1 MSIRVQIRRGS
12 SNQHSS
18 FTGANGEIT
27 YDTTNKTLRV
37 HDGTTAGGIKLAKIT
52 DLGASANLLSIPTSL
67 VPSANVTY
75 DLGTSDK
82 RWGSLYL
89 SGNTVYIGNVS
100 IGVTNTGTL
109 EFKSTE
115 TDTTFASFSAEDPS
129 DFANVNITN
138 ASISNVILNGVL
150 GVEYGGT
157 GLTSLTAGGVLYASN
172 SSVFGFATGNE
183 NDILTIANGMPTF
196 SGEITTSMDGGTF

>member
-37 HDGTTAGGIKLAKIT
+37 HDGITAGGIKLAKIA

-67 VPSANVTY
+67 VPSANATY

-100 IGVTNTGTL
+100 IGVTNTGSL

-115 TDTTFASFSAEDPS
+115 SEATFASFSATEPS
-129 DFANVNITN
+129 GFANVNITN